1 MVSLQARHE
10 PECARLAELN
20 FAAKLAELSKDD
32 GDNDDLR
39 TAFAAAGVLRLLR
52 LQAESPQAWAQIRQL
67 ETHTDDIRSSK
78 MAAIAMEH
86 VVNLLAQLG
95 HKRDQVEQAYGLI
108 KINRYIRERSRLIL
122 TVNSLCFLCFSFI
135 YSNDHKIGY
144 LQNYP
149 LFPSSLSLFPSPSLL
164 SPRSSSFLPHPSFQ
178 YLRFL
183 SLVPPPRPSS
193 LLTRSPHSV

>member
-1 MVSLQARHE
+1 MVSLQSRHE
-10 PECARLAELN
+10 TECAVLAKLN

-78 MAAIAMEH
+78 MAAVAMEH
-86 VVNLLAQLG
+86 LVNLLAQLG

-122 TVNSLCFLCFSFI
+122 TVNFLCLKNIYVFNCNTAKKRMFLGRSFYI
-135 YSNDHKIGY
+135 DIAGSCVNG
-144 LQNYP
+144 P
-149 LFPSSLSLFPSPSLL
+149 
-164 SPRSSSFLPHPSFQ
+164 
-178 YLRFL
+178 
-183 SLVPPPRPSS
+183 
-193 LLTRSPHSV
+193 

>member
-1 MVSLQARHE
+1 MFTSMVFLQSRHE
-10 PECARLAELN
+10 PECAVLAKFN

-52 LQAESPQAWAQIRQL
+52 LQAESAQAWAQIRQL

-108 KINRYIRERSRLIL
+108 KINR
-122 TVNSLCFLCFSFI
+122 
-135 YSNDHKIGY
+135 
-144 LQNYP
+144 
-149 LFPSSLSLFPSPSLL
+149 
-164 SPRSSSFLPHPSFQ
+164 
-178 YLRFL
+178 
-183 SLVPPPRPSS
+183 
-193 LLTRSPHSV
+193 